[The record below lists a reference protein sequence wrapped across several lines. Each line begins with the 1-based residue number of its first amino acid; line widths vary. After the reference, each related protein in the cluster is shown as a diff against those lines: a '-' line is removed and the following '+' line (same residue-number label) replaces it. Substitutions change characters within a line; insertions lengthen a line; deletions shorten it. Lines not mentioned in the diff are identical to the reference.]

1 VFEIC
6 RGLSIL
12 DHDKVVVFVLEAGR
26 GEVSRARAQKPAINM
41 VALEMQS
48 ENRFSCSAST
58 ALISGSGSL
67 TGVFCLRFRGD
78 QGSLLCL
85 CRCLRRQD
93 QRDHVNRLRGR
104 RAAALAL
111 LTA

>member
-26 GEVSRARAQKPAINM
+26 GEVSRARAQKPAINLL
-41 VALEMQS
+41 ALEMQS

-58 ALISGSGSL
+58 ALISGSPKPCIGRKVLLSIPL
-67 TGVFCLRFRGD
+67 SEIKSDAFQRG
-78 QGSLLCL
+78 
-85 CRCLRRQD
+85 
-93 QRDHVNRLRGR
+93 N
-104 RAAALAL
+104 
-111 LTA
+111 